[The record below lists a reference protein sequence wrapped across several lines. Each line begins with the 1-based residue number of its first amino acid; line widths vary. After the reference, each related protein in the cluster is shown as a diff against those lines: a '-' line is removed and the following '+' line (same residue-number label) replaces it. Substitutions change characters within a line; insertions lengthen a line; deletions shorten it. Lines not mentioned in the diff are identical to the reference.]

1 MEDSYDIFYD
11 HMKTLESFLKVNGYV
26 NTNPS
31 YDDLDQDEF
40 FKQIKATFM
49 KDKELVEVIGDLK
62 KDYRALMSGIFNH
75 SSTPD
80 KRIFV
85 YFCSTLNDNMTS
97 RVQEFLR
104 ILCNIKNCKNGV
116 IITDRDLSAGAKKE
130 LNNVKD
136 YNCPDSHDVYNIKM
150 FTDKTFIDIVNS
162 NFVPKV
168 LKVMSIEEAKKF
180 CQENRIKEVKLVKT
194 IVDEPLCSFYMAK
207 IGNIILIERETGIES
222 NILKTQLVFKYVT
235 SIPFQRKTSAR
246 R

>member
-11 HMKTLESFLKVNGYV
+11 HMKTLDSFLNVNGYV

-31 YDDLDQDEF
+31 YEDLEQDEF
-40 FKQIKATFM
+40 FKKIKDTFM
-49 KDKELVEVIGDLK
+49 SNKELVDVIKDLK

-75 SSTPD
+75 KTTPN

-85 YFCSTLNDNMTS
+85 YFCSTLDDNMTA

-104 ILCNIKNCKNGV
+104 ILCDIKDCKNGV
-116 IITDRDLSAGAKKE
+116 IITDRDLSSGAKKE

-136 YNCPDSHDVYNIKM
+136 YDCPDSFDVYNIKM

-168 LKVMSIEEAKKF
+168 LKIMTIEEAKKF
-180 CQENRIKEVKLVKT
+180 CDENRIKNTKLSKT
-194 IVDEPLCSFYMAK
+194 IVDDPLCSFYMAK
-207 IGNIILIERETGIES
+207 IGNIMVLERETGIES
-222 NILKTQLVFKYVT
+222 NILKTQIVYKYVT
-235 SIPFQRKTSAR
+235 SMPFQRKTTSR

>member
-11 HMKTLESFLKVNGYV
+11 HMKTLESFLRVNGYE

-31 YDDLDQDEF
+31 YEDLDQDEF
-40 FKQIKATFM
+40 FKKIKDTFM
-49 KDKELVEVIGDLK
+49 ANKELVDVMGELRR
-62 KDYRALMSGIFNH
+62 DYRALLSGIFNH
-75 SSTPD
+75 KTAPN

-104 ILCNIKNCKNGV
+104 ILCNIKDCKNGV

-168 LKVMSIEEAKKF
+168 LKIMSIEEAKKF
-180 CQENRIKEVKLVKT
+180 CQDNRIKEVKLIKT

-207 IGNIILIERETGIES
+207 IGNIMLIERETGIES